1 MHTTL
6 LTCFTN
12 MSCPFSWV
20 CEAYQTL
27 STCRLH
33 KMNLRRQKYSLQ
45 TLAWK
50 KAVKRFV
57 ADVFYFPLLNHWLTI
72 SLISQTLI
80 NINSVIFISQH
91 ELMHIMSVSMY
102 VLYNK
107 SDFKKKKKSYRC
119 FWYYILVVVFSVLP
133 IVLDRSHFS
142 HCLEE
147 CIVSL
152 SSICLLTSVVT
163 ISLPLRAKSIHGW
176 TQFMC
181 IVHVNMMQN

>member
-72 SLISQTLI
+72 SLISQTII

-119 FWYYILVVVFSVLP
+119 FWYLYTRGGVLCFTSCPRSVSFL
-133 IVLDRSHFS
+133 
-142 HCLEE
+142 
-147 CIVSL
+147 SL
-152 SSICLLTSVVT
+152 SGRMHCISFVYLFVNISCYDKST
-163 ISLPLRAKSIHGW
+163 IACKINSWINPIH
-176 TQFMC
+176 
-181 IVHVNMMQN
+181 VHSTR